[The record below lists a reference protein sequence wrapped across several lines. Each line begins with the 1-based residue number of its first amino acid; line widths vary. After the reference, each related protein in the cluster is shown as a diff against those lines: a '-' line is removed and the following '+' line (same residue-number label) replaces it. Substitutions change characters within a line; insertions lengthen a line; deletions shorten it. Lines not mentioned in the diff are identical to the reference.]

1 VTANKATFPAE
12 MTVPFH
18 LVNWALAT
26 ESSEILTAA
35 LLQVLAEIVLELTLI
50 AKAAFLWR
58 KLIVKHSSRAKR
70 QGVARASKCSTS
82 VLAALL
88 LFVFLASLALA
99 STIACITLVI
109 TIVCGFSCIIINN
122 CILGFSFGI
131 SAMDEVSMLR
141 QP

>member
-1 VTANKATFPAE
+1 
-12 MTVPFH
+12 MTVPFN
-18 LVNWALAT
+18 LVNRTLAI

-35 LLQVLAEIVLELTLI
+35 LFQVLAEIVLELTLI

-58 KLIVKHSSRAKR
+58 KLIIEHSSRAKR
-70 QGVARASKCSTS
+70 QGVARTSECSAG

-88 LFVFLASLALA
+88 LLVLLASLALA

-122 CILGFSFGI
+122 CILSFNFGI
-131 SAMDEVSMLR
+131 SAMDQVSMLR